1 MSLHLVT
8 GHAGSAHINSNM
20 VGRFNA
26 GTIGDD
32 AYILD
37 TQDKLACTVVDNNNI
52 TIETGD
58 AVVQGRHVTNEAPVS
73 LTIQS
78 GAQNVGRHDLV
89 CIEYTNVGGVESA
102 TLVLI
107 KGTAAASP
115 VDPSYNSGSIL
126 DNDQTVDIPI
136 YRVVLDG
143 LNIDRVDTLAETVKP
158 ISTPLSVSVPVI
170 YAIDVD
176 VVTTANSYVSPFSAY
191 GEIVPNLPD
200 GAVPIAA
207 TIKNAASTNP
217 CTLAFRMNSNPQSLS
232 VYSHAAATIK
242 VRIAYRIRDTFPQ

>member
-102 TLVLI
+102 TLVLV

-158 ISTPLSVSVPVI
+158 ISAPVVE
-170 YAIDVD
+170 YVD
-176 VVTTANSYVSPFSAY
+176 VTAPTTANNNVPPWGAY
-191 GEIVPNLPD
+191 GEINPVLPA
-200 GAVPIAA
+200 GAEVIGCYVSNNSSANSALA
-207 TIKNAASTNP
+207 TYRVSTNSIFIY
-217 CTLAFRMNSNPQSLS
+217 TRSAQDNYTVRLSYIRNS
-232 VYSHAAATIK
+232 
-242 VRIAYRIRDTFPQ
+242 